1 MKGAN
6 SWPVLISRHFRHP
19 RTSFGKWFSSIPNLS
34 ANGNRVKPHDINH
47 GAREAVEP
55 EQRYHDLMLK
65 LQGNHS
71 GTPPERESPR
81 NGQQLQ
87 EAVSDI
93 VSQGKKKMASARSKE
108 EILLEFIDGLYK
120 IKSLL

>member
-1 MKGAN
+1 MKDAN
-6 SWPVLISRHFRHP
+6 SWPGLISRYFRHP
-19 RTSFGKWFSSIPNLS
+19 RTSLERWFSSIPNLA
-34 ANGNRVKPHDINH
+34 ANADRVKPPDINR
-47 GAREAVEP
+47 GVREAVEP

-65 LQGNHS
+65 LQRNYS
-71 GTPPERESPR
+71 GTSPERGRPQ

-87 EAVSDI
+87 AAVSDI
-93 VSQGKKKMASARSKE
+93 VSQGKKKMASAQSKE

>member
-1 MKGAN
+1 MKDAN
-6 SWPVLISRHFRHP
+6 SWPGLISRYFRHP
-19 RTSFGKWFSSIPNLS
+19 RTSLEKWFSSIPNLA
-34 ANGNRVKPHDINH
+34 ANADMVKPHDINH
-47 GAREAVEP
+47 GVREAVEP

-65 LQGNHS
+65 LHRNYS
-71 GTPPERESPR
+71 GTSPERGSPQ

-87 EAVSDI
+87 AAVSDI
-93 VSQGKKKMASARSKE
+93 VSQGKKKMASAQSKE